1 MKEMTIIV
9 SLLGLGLL
17 VTVLAFGKPG
27 LSLSDQEHRLFEAVA
42 NNDVPTVQTLVKNG
56 VNINT
61 QDVRGRTALLVAV
74 EKHDVESAKVLLDAG
89 ADVNIQDQKQDS
101 PLLLAGAEGMVDIM
115 KLMLK
120 AKPDFTLYNRFG
132 GTSLVPAAE
141 RGHVKMVKLLVNTKV
156 DIDHVNHLGWT
167 ALLEAIVL
175 SDGGARHQQI
185 VQILVDAG
193 ANVNIADKE
202 GVTPL
207 QHARQK
213 GFQEIVKILELAGA
227 K

>member
-9 SLLGLGLL
+9 GLLGLGFLA
-17 VTVLAFGKPG
+17 TVLAFAKPG
-27 LSLSDQEHRLFEAVA
+27 LPLSDQEQRLFEAVA
-42 NNDVPTVQTLVKNG
+42 NNDVPTVQTLVRNG
-56 VNINT
+56 VKINA

-74 EKHDVESAKVLLDAG
+74 EGHHVESAKVLLDAG
-89 ADVNIQDQKQDS
+89 ADVNIQDRKQDS
-101 PLLLAGAEGMVDIM
+101 PLLLAGAEGTVDIM
-115 KLMLK
+115 KLILE
-120 AKPDFTLYNRFG
+120 AQPDFTRYNRFG

-141 RGHVKMVKLLVNTKV
+141 RGHVDMVKLLVNTKV
-156 DIDHVNHLGWT
+156 DLDHVNHLGWT

-175 SDGGARHQQI
+175 SDGGLRHQKI
-185 VQILVDAG
+185 VQLLVDAG
-193 ANVNIADKE
+193 ANVNIGDKE

>member
-1 MKEMTIIV
+1 MKEVTIKV

-17 VTVLAFGKPG
+17 VTVLAFAKPG
-27 LSLSDQEHRLFEAVA
+27 FSLSDQEQRLFEAVA
-42 NNDVPTVQTLVKNG
+42 NNNVSMVQDLVKNG
-56 VNINT
+56 VKINA

-74 EKHDVESAKVLLDAG
+74 EQHHVESAKLLLEAG
-89 ADVNIQDQKQDS
+89 ADVNIQDHKQDS
-101 PLLLAGAEGMVDIM
+101 PLLLAGAEGTVDIM

-141 RGHVKMVKLLVNTKV
+141 RGHVEMVKLLVNTKV

-175 SDGGARHQQI
+175 SNGGPRHQEI
-185 VQILVDAG
+185 VQVLVDAG
-193 ANVNIADKE
+193 ANVNIGDKE
-202 GVTPL
+202 GITPL
-207 QHARQK
+207 MHARQN
-213 GFQEIVKILELAGA
+213 GFQEIVKILEMAGA

>member
-17 VTVLAFGKPG
+17 VTVLGFGKPG
-27 LSLSDQEHRLFEAVA
+27 LSLSDQEQRLFEAVA
-42 NNDVPTVQTLVKNG
+42 DNDVPTVQTLVKSG
-56 VNINT
+56 VNINA

-74 EKHDVESAKVLLDAG
+74 EEHHVESAKALLGAG
-89 ADVNIQDQKQDS
+89 ADVNIQDRKQDT
-101 PLLLAGAEGMVDIM
+101 PLLLAGAEGTVDIM

-120 AKPDFTLYNRFG
+120 ARPDFTRYNRFG

-141 RGHVKMVKLLVNTKV
+141 RGHVEMVKLLVNTKV

-175 SDGGARHQQI
+175 SDGGTRHQQI

-193 ANVNIADKE
+193 VNVNIADKE

-207 QHARQK
+207 QHAKQK
-213 GFQEIVKILELAGA
+213 GFQAIVKILELAGA

>member
-9 SLLGLGLL
+9 SLLGLGFL
-17 VTVLAFGKPG
+17 VTVLAFGNPNRA
-27 LSLSDQEHRLFEAVA
+27 LSHQEQRLFEAVA
-42 NNDVPTVQTLVKNG
+42 NNDVPTVQTVAKNG
-56 VNINT
+56 VNINA
-61 QDVRGRTALLVAV
+61 QDSRGRTPLLVAV
-74 EKHDVESAKVLLDAG
+74 ERHHLDSAKVLLEAG
-89 ADVNIQDQKQDS
+89 ADVNIQDHKQDS
-101 PLLLAGAEGMVDIM
+101 PLLLAGAEGTVDIM

-132 GTSLVPAAE
+132 GTPLIPAAE
-141 RGHVKMVKLLVNTKV
+141 RGHVDMVQLLVNTAV

-175 SDGGARHQQI
+175 SNGGSRHQKI
-185 VQILVDAG
+185 VQLLVDAG
-193 ANVNIADKE
+193 ANVNIGDSE

-207 QHARQK
+207 RHARHNR
-213 GFQEIVKILELAGA
+213 FQEIVKILELAGA